1 MGVHCSVINV
11 TIIRQAYLFIGQERK
26 EITVVVNSS
35 ISNLILVLETEDI
48 QLGLGLELINSL
60 LCSPASLLTIS
71 AV

>member
-11 TIIRQAYLFIGQERK
+11 TINRHAYLFICQERK

-60 LCSPASLLTIS
+60 LCSLASLLTIS

>member
-1 MGVHCSVINV
+1 MINV

-60 LCSPASLLTIS
+60 LS